1 MDRKTTTVAKKF
13 AARIKK
19 AYAPERVI
27 LFGSRAR
34 DEHFNTSDF
43 DFIIVSKKFSRIPFL
58 QRAPQIYDYWD
69 ESVDLEVICYTPE
82 EFARKSKERGI
93 VRRAMREGIAFT

>member
-1 MDRKTTTVAKKF
+1 MDKETAKIAKKF
-13 AARIKK
+13 ASRIRK
-19 AYAPERVI
+19 AYDAEKVI

-34 DEHFNTSDF
+34 GDYFKRSDY

-58 QRAPQIYDYWD
+58 RRFPRIYDYWD

-82 EFARKSKERGI
+82 EFAKKSKQHGI
-93 VRRAMREGIAFT
+93 VRKAVEEGVIL